1 MKFPKG
7 NKLYEKWIEILTTR
21 VSEANEGQKVVN
33 IEIHFEKSLLPL
45 GNSVFGRVF

>member
-1 MKFPKG
+1 MDRDINNF
-7 NKLYEKWIEILTTR
+7 LAR

-45 GNSVFGRVF
+45 ANSIFGRVFYQNR